1 MTADRSQKVAQSA
14 VVIYHL
20 VSMLQKK
27 KNEELETRIEALLN
41 ERDVLKGRVQQLKV
55 SLAWNLCRATVQGV
69 SSDKPGPC
77 LLGTSRHGH
86 G

>member
-55 SLAWNLCRATVQGV
+55 SLPWNL
-69 SSDKPGPC
+69 
-77 LLGTSRHGH
+77 
-86 G
+86 